1 MVLRARNASLILRTS
16 NIFAVGL
23 EVWAYDFVG
32 FLVSF
37 SFLASPKDLL
47 FRKYLEITL
56 TSLFDFAEREGSR
69 GTFSIVIGT
78 GLDASLLFLLVGGG
92 ILGVN
97 LDEIFALKVLDL
109 LSVKSESQLEL
120 YINEMKFQMESPIP
134 SKSDK
139 LLAFEVLT
147 FLFLMYLAMKFRES
161 LILLESDAICLI
173 EL

>member
-1 MVLRARNASLILRTS
+1 M
-16 NIFAVGL
+16 
-23 EVWAYDFVG
+23 
-32 FLVSF
+32 
-37 SFLASPKDLL
+37 
-47 FRKYLEITL
+47 L
-56 TSLFDFAEREGSR
+56 TSLFDFAGRGGGG
-69 GTFSIVIGT
+69 GTFFIVTGT

-92 ILGVN
+92 ILRVN

-120 YINEMKFQMESPIP
+120 YIDEMKFQMESPIP

-161 LILLESDAICLI
+161 LILL
-173 EL
+173 